1 MGGVEAIEALTG
13 ALESVE
19 GRREVRAALC
29 RLLAPIREYDE
40 RTQSDLAATL
50 RTFIAL
56 GGNLQATAEAL
67 FLHRNSVGYRLQRIE
82 ALTGVDPRDRQARLT
97 LTAAFAIADPEIMQ
111 PRPEEE
117 VQR

>member
-1 MGGVEAIEALTG
+1 MIGVEAIEALAG

-40 RTQSDLAATL
+40 RTQSDLASTL

-67 FLHRNSVGYRLQRIE
+67 FLHRNSVGYRLQRVE
-82 ALTGVDPRDRQARLT
+82 ALTGVDPRDRQARLA
-97 LTAAFAIADPEIMQ
+97 LTAAFAIAEPEIMQ
-111 PRPEEE
+111 PRPGEEE
-117 VQR
+117 QR

>member
-1 MGGVEAIEALTG
+1 MSGVEAIEALVG

-19 GRREVRAALC
+19 GRRDVRAALR
-29 RLLAPIREYDE
+29 RLLAPVEEYDE
-40 RTQSDLAATL
+40 RTQSDLSATL

-56 GGNLQATAEAL
+56 GGNVHVTAEAL

-82 ALTGVDPRDRQARLT
+82 SLTGVDPRDRQARLT

-111 PRPEEE
+111 PRPGEKE
-117 VQR
+117 QR

>member
-1 MGGVEAIEALTG
+1 MGGVEAIEALAG

-40 RTQSDLAATL
+40 RTQSDLASTL

-56 GGNLQATAEAL
+56 GGNLQSTAEAL
-67 FLHRNSVGYRLQRIE
+67 FLHRNSVSYRLQRVE
-82 ALTGVDPRDRQARLT
+82 ALTGVDPRDRQARLA
-97 LTAAFAIADPEIMQ
+97 LTAAFAIAEPEIMQ
-111 PRPEEE
+111 PRPGEEE
-117 VQR
+117 QR